1 MYLHKD
7 VFIGIFTA
15 VSNSSTVFPT
25 PSVSAY
31 LSASLCDSNLVSF
44 HPKLLSNPPLLP
56 DIHVPSLTL
65 ISLAGNLFLLGKL
78 VHLWCFWIPPD
89 CCSMYT
95 IHISLSDFLEAVW
108 SSEELSMR
116 KNWHNFLGASGWVII
131 HCMYVAH
138 LPYPFICEWTFWW
151 FPRLDSL
158 GSPAGDTGVQ
168 VY

>member
-15 VSNSSTVFPT
+15 ISNSSTVFPA
-25 PSVSAY
+25 PSVSIHFSMWLKFGKFSSQTPQLPSPHSRHPCAK
-31 LSASLCDSNLVSF
+31 SHFDISGWKSVS
-44 HPKLLSNPPLLP
+44 
-56 DIHVPSLTL
+56 V
-65 ISLAGNLFLLGKL
+65 GKTSS
-78 VHLWCFWIPPD
+78 LWCFWIPPD

-95 IHISLSDFLEAVW
+95 IHISVSDFLEAV
-108 SSEELSMR
+108 R

-138 LPYPFICEWTFWW
+138 LPYPFICEWSFWW
-151 FPRLDSL
+151 FPMLDSL

-168 VY
+168 VYWRRMVFSG